1 MDLGLCFHISSCW
14 AIQTVR
20 TYKDN
25 LKGNSSLGYPVHI
38 KVDLILVENGN
49 YELMHFTDLSREQ
62 FSLFKKK
69 KCLRCRTLCVG
80 YRSAE
85 SS

>member
-1 MDLGLCFHISSCW
+1 M
-14 AIQTVR
+14 
-20 TYKDN
+20 
-25 LKGNSSLGYPVHI
+25 HI

-62 FSLFKKK
+62 FSLFKTKS
-69 KCLRCRTLCVG
+69 LRCRTLCVG
-80 YRSAE
+80 YRSAK